1 MVKVKRIPM
10 KQETL
15 EDGRRKKDY
24 KKVREGGIGCWKRR
38 SLGAFEVEGEISKK
52 LRRGKQILSQSG
64 NLRLAI

>member
-1 MVKVKRIPM
+1 MVKIKRIPM
-10 KQETL
+10 KTL
-15 EDGRRKKDY
+15 EDGQRKKDY

-38 SLGAFEVEGEISKK
+38 SLGAFEVEGESSKK